1 MHLKYIL
8 LLFILTVSGTA
19 FSQTIENIISD
30 GHTLH
35 LKTFGEGMPVLII
48 NGGPGMSSE
57 GFIPLAKIIGKSHKA
72 IIYDQRGTGKSIL
85 NTVNSTTVTMDL
97 MLEDIETIRKHL
109 KLNNWVIFGH
119 SFGGMLASYYASKY
133 PDRVK
138 GLVLSSSGGVD
149 LELLSNLN
157 INSRLTKVQQ
167 KTFQYWSAK
176 IANGDTTYYAR
187 LQRGK
192 NLAPAYLYD
201 KSHVN
206 AIAKRLTQGNMKINS
221 LVWQDMRTAPFD
233 CKAALQRFAKPV
245 LIIQGEHDIIDKQIS
260 EKAHALFKN
269 SELVILDKAAH
280 YGWLEQPDLY
290 FGEIQSFL
298 TALK

>member
-1 MHLKYIL
+1 MHLKYTL
-8 LLFILTVSGTA
+8 LLFLLTVSGTI
-19 FSQTIENIISD
+19 FSQTVEKIISD
-30 GHTLH
+30 GNAIH
-35 LKTFGEGMPVLII
+35 LETYGKGMPVLII

-72 IIYDQRGTGKSIL
+72 IIYDQRGTGKSTL
-85 NTVNSTTVTMDL
+85 NAVNSTTVTMEL

-109 KLNNWVIFGH
+109 KISDWVVFGH

-157 INSRLTKVQQ
+157 INSRLTKTQQ
-167 KTFQYWSAK
+167 KAFQYWNTK

-206 AIAKRLTQGNMKINS
+206 AIAKRLTQGNMKING
-221 LVWQDMRTAPFD
+221 LVWQDMRTMPFD
-233 CKAALQRFAKPV
+233 CKAALKRFAKPV

-260 EKAHALFKN
+260 EKTNTLFKN
-269 SELVILDKAAH
+269 SELVILDKASH

-290 FGEIQSFL
+290 FGKIESFF
-298 TALK
+298 TTLK